1 MWNRREGERL
11 SHLPVV
17 EQFEHVAVDWQLD
30 ILGTGEISE
39 ERAREGLKTVAKV
52 TRWR

>member
-11 SHLPVV
+11 SLPVV
-17 EQFEHVAVDWQLD
+17 EQFGHVAVDWQLD
-30 ILGTGEISE
+30 RLGTGEISE